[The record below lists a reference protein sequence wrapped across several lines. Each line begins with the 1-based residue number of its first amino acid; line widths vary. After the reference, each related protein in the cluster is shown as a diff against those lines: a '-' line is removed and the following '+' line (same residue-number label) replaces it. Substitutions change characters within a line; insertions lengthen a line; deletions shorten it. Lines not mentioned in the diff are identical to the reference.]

1 MQINGKGR
9 IDPNALGGIKPGV
22 TDRGTSTRRTETVAP
37 TPERSRQ
44 DTVSFSDEARALA
57 GGTSTRAAAS
67 SERVED
73 VRQRVLLGAYN
84 TAEMAGEVAKRILQ
98 RGDL

>member
-9 IDPNALGGIKPGV
+9 IDPSALSSIKPV
-22 TDRGTSTRRTETVAP
+22 GTERQTPTTRQNAIAP
-37 TPERSRQ
+37 AVERPKQ

-57 GGTSTRAAAS
+57 DGSSPRVAAS
-67 SERVED
+67 TDRLAD
-73 VRQRVLLGAYN
+73 VKQRVLMGAYN
-84 TAEMAGEVAKRILQ
+84 TAEMAGEVARRILQ

>member
-1 MQINGKGR
+1 MHINGKGR
-9 IDPNALGGIKPGV
+9 IDPNALAGIKPGAAE
-22 TDRGTSTRRTETVAP
+22 RGAAIRSTETVP
-37 TPERSRQ
+37 STPERPKQ

-57 GGTSTRAAAS
+57 SGTSTRAAAS

>member
-9 IDPNALGGIKPGV
+9 IDPNALNGVKPGAS
-22 TDRGTSTRRTETVAP
+22 DRAVPLRRTDTVAS
-37 TPERSRQ
+37 TPERVKQ
-44 DTVSFSDEARALA
+44 DTVTFSDEARALA
-57 GGTSTRAAAS
+57 SGSSTKAAS
-67 SERVED
+67 STERVAD
-73 VRQRVLLGAYN
+73 VKQRILMGAYN

>member
-9 IDPNALGGIKPGV
+9 IDPSALSVVKPGALE
-22 TDRGTSTRRTETVAP
+22 RSAPTRRTETVAS
-37 TPERSRQ
+37 TPERPKQ

-57 GGTSTRAAAS
+57 NGSSTRAAS
-67 SERVED
+67 STERIED
-73 VRQRVLLGAYN
+73 VKQRVLLGAYN

-98 RGDL
+98 RGEL

>member
-9 IDPNALGGIKPGV
+9 IDPNALSIVKPGASE
-22 TDRGTSTRRTETVAP
+22 RSAPTRRTETVAS
-37 TPERSRQ
+37 TPERPKQ

-57 GGTSTRAAAS
+57 NGSSTRAAS
-67 SERVED
+67 STERIED
-73 VRQRVLLGAYN
+73 VKQRVLLGAYN

-98 RGDL
+98 RGEL

>member
-9 IDPNALGGIKPGV
+9 IDPNAPGSMMPGASE
-22 TDRGTSTRRTETVAP
+22 RGASLRRPDTAVSA
-37 TPERSRQ
+37 PERVAQ

-57 GGTSTRAAAS
+57 SGTSTRAAGS
-67 SERVED
+67 PERVED
-73 VRQRVLLGAYN
+73 VKQRILMGAYN

>member
-9 IDPNALGGIKPGV
+9 IDPNALGSVTPGAAERKDATRAAEKAV
-22 TDRGTSTRRTETVAP
+22 T
-37 TPERSRQ
+37 TPERPKQ

-57 GGTSTRAAAS
+57 SGTSTRAAANT
-67 SERVED
+67 ERVED

>member
-9 IDPNALGGIKPGV
+9 IDPTALGGIKPGAA
-22 TDRGTSTRRTETVAP
+22 DRGTSNRRTETTA
-37 TPERSRQ
+37 TTTERPKQ

-57 GGTSTRAAAS
+57 SGSSTRAAAS

-73 VRQRVLLGAYN
+73 VKQRVLLGAYN

>member
-9 IDPNALGGIKPGV
+9 IDPTALGSIKPGAA
-22 TDRGTSTRRTETVAP
+22 DRGTSTRRTETTA
-37 TPERSRQ
+37 TTSERPKQ

-57 GGTSTRAAAS
+57 SGTSTRAAAS

-73 VRQRVLLGAYN
+73 VKQRVLLGAYN

>member
-9 IDPNALGGIKPGV
+9 IDPNALGRVTPGAAE
-22 TDRGTSTRRTETVAP
+22 RGAPKARVAP
-37 TPERSRQ
+37 AASTPDRPKQ
-44 DTVSFSDEARALA
+44 DTVSISDEARALA
-57 GGTSTRAAAS
+57 SGSPTQAAS
-67 SERVED
+67 RIERVED

-84 TAEMAGEVAKRILQ
+84 TAEMAGEVARRILQ

>member
-1 MQINGKGR
+1 MQLNGKGG
-9 IDPNALGGIKPGV
+9 IDPNALNGVRPGAPER
-22 TDRGTSTRRTETVAP
+22 TAPTRRTETVAS
-37 TPERSRQ
+37 TPERPKQ
-44 DTVSFSDEARALA
+44 DSVSFSDEARALA
-57 GGTSTRAAAS
+57 TGSSTRAASS

-73 VRQRVLLGAYN
+73 VKQRVLMGAYN

>member
-9 IDPNALGGIKPGV
+9 IDPNAVSGV
-22 TDRGTSTRRTETVAP
+22 TPGAAERGVPMRRPETATSA
-37 TPERSRQ
+37 PERVAH

-57 GGTSTRAAAS
+57 SGTSSRAAGS
-67 SERVED
+67 PERVED
-73 VRQRVLLGAYN
+73 VKQRILMGAYN

>member
-9 IDPNALGGIKPGV
+9 IDPNTLGSVTPGAA
-22 TDRGTSTRRTETVAP
+22 DRTVAQRKP
-37 TPERSRQ
+37 DTAISAPDRVAQ

-57 GGTSTRAAAS
+57 SGTAARAS
-67 SERVED
+67 SGPERVEE
-73 VRQRVLLGAYN
+73 VKQRILMGAYN

-98 RGDL
+98 RGEL